1 MTLRIQPSDLE
12 IASLISSKICHDAIN
27 PVSAISHG
35 LQMLDDGD
43 ADNAKFAM
51 DMIRNVTA
59 QASARIEFARV
70 AFGASGPQTVPI
82 DLGKAQDIVQRYVS
96 PTDANGRRKHRLI
109 WNVPAAMVEKDKGK
123 LLLNMIAAAISAL
136 PRGGE
141 IQAVMTG
148 TTAKPQF
155 VVRCVGTGA
164 KVPDALAKVLSGTD
178 GELDAM
184 NIQYYYMQRLTDGAG
199 MTLDVVRDGADVIFS
214 ARMTRTT

>member
-1 MTLRIQPSDLE
+1 MTLRVEPSDLE

-43 ADNAKFAM
+43 ADNQKFAL

-82 DLGKAQDIVQRYVS
+82 DLAKAQDVVTRYVS
-96 PTDANGRRKHRLI
+96 PADANGRRKHRLT
-109 WNVPAAMVEKDKGK
+109 WSVPATMVEKDKGK
-123 LLLNMIAAAISAL
+123 LLLNMIAAGISVL

-141 IQAVMTG
+141 IQATMTG
-148 TTAKPQF
+148 TAAAPKF
-155 VVRCVGTGA
+155 VVRCVGTAA
-164 KVPDALAKVLSGTD
+164 KVPDALTKVLSGTE

-184 NIQYYYMQRLTDGAG
+184 NIQYYYMHRLTQLAG
-199 MTLDVVRDGADVIFS
+199 MVLDVVRDGADVILA
-214 ARMTRTT
+214 ARMKG

>member
-1 MTLRIQPSDLE
+1 MTLRVQPSDLE

-43 ADNAKFAM
+43 AENQKFAM

-82 DLGKAQDIVQRYVS
+82 DLGKARDVVERYVS
-96 PTDANGRRKHRLI
+96 PADANGRRKHRLT
-109 WNVPAAMVEKDKGK
+109 WEVPAIMIEKDKGK
-123 LLLNMIAAAISAL
+123 LLLNMIAAAIATL
-136 PRGGE
+136 PRGGD
-141 IQAVMTG
+141 IRATMTG
-148 TTAKPQF
+148 TPAQPLF
-155 VVRCVGTGA
+155 VVRCAGVGA
-164 KVPDALAKVLSGTD
+164 KIPDALSKVLACAE

-184 NIQYYYMQRLTDGAG
+184 NIQYYYMHRLTAGAG
-199 MTLDVVRDGADVIFS
+199 MTLDVARDGADVVLAS
-214 ARMTRTT
+214 RMAS

>member
-1 MTLRIQPSDLE
+1 MTLRVQPSDLE

-43 ADNAKFAM
+43 AENQKFAM

-82 DLGKAQDIVQRYVS
+82 DLGKARDVVERYVS
-96 PTDANGRRKHRLI
+96 PADANGRRKHKLA
-109 WNVPAAMVEKDKGK
+109 WNIPAIMIEKDKGK

-136 PRGGE
+136 PRGGD
-141 IQAVMTG
+141 IQATMTG
-148 TTAKPQF
+148 TAAQPQF
-155 VVRCVGTGA
+155 VVRCTGTGA
-164 KVPDALAKVLSGTD
+164 KIPDALAKVLACAD

-184 NIQYYYMQRLTDGAG
+184 NIQYYYMQRLTQGAG
-199 MTLDVVRDGADVIFS
+199 MTLDAVRDGADVILA
-214 ARMTRTT
+214 ARMAA